1 MAQKASP
8 TKKATTATAKK
19 SPSKPTKGQSYACEV
34 CGLVVTVDEDCECTD
49 SCEIICCGQE
59 MKPKAAARTKAAAPR
74 KRTVAKK

>member
-8 TKKATTATAKK
+8 TKKAATTAKK

-34 CGLVVTVDEDCECTD
+34 CGLAVTVVEDCECTD

-59 MKPKAAARTKAAAPR
+59 MKPKASARTNAVAPR
-74 KRTVAKK
+74 KRSVAKK